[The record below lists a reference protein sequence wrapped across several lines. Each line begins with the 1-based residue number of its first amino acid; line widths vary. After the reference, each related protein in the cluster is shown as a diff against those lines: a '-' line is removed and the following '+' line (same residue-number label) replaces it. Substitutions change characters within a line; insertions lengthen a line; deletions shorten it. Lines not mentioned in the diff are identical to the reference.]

1 MQQIIKTITLLSP
14 LVLILATPSLQART
28 SVNSSMSIGG
38 YYIQSD
44 QDDQEESSSGNVA
57 ELLIGINSEGNRYQL
72 NSQYSGNYVVDYEA
86 DRSNFLAIGSTSL
99 TLGNPA
105 RNYGLRFLHSARQV
119 NQNDTLDPLDL
130 DFTNTVSVSPFAGFE
145 VGRRTNLDVYSR
157 HSFLWNVNEKLSARD
172 NRLGTNL
179 VHNISDTQSTN
190 LLYQLNYNESL
201 GDNADNTLIHS
212 VQAGWQRQSRKLET
226 SAYIG
231 FDFTDSDNSD
241 DTKIIT
247 FGLRERYQDTDYS
260 WSLGFR
266 RGVTTEL
273 LETTETNTTDTDTE
287 NYRNTV
293 VEDRLTAEFN
303 STILCRACQ
312 LSSSVIAIRSND
324 YDANDKDS
332 NLLFNL
338 GLEQRL
344 RSDTSVQLRYQSAL
358 DYAGSWFYDQIS
370 TRNTFGAG
378 LRYVFTRKLSTS
390 LSTDYAIEDGDSQL
404 IATLSLAYLFY

>member
-1 MQQIIKTITLLSP
+1 MQHIIKKITLLSP
-14 LVLILATPSLQART
+14 LILILATPNLQART
-28 SVNSSMSIGG
+28 SVSSSMSIGG
-38 YYIQSD
+38 YYIQTD
-44 QDDQEESSSGNVA
+44 QDSHEESSSGNTA
-57 ELLIGINSEGNRYQL
+57 ELLIGINSEGNSYQL
-72 NSQYSGNYVVDYEA
+72 NSQYSGNYIVDYEA
-86 DRSNFLAIGSTSL
+86 DQSNFLAIGSTSL

-105 RNYGLRFLHSARQV
+105 RNYGLQLLHSARPV
-119 NQNDTLDPLDL
+119 NQNDTLDPLEL
-130 DFTNTVSVSPFAGFE
+130 DFNNTISVSPFAGFN
-145 VGRRTNLDVYSR
+145 VGRKTNLNVYSR
-157 HSFLWNVNEKLSARD
+157 HSFLWNTNEKLSARD

-179 VHNISDTQSTN
+179 VHNISDTQSAN

-201 GDNADNTLIHS
+201 GDNPDNTLIHS
-212 VQAGWQRQSRKLET
+212 VQAGWKRQSRKLET

-241 DTKIIT
+241 DTKVVT

-273 LETTETNTTDTDTE
+273 LETTDTNTADTDTE

-293 VEDRLTAEFN
+293 VEDRLTVEFI
-303 STILCRACQ
+303 STMLCRSCQ

-338 GLEQRL
+338 GLEQRIQ
-344 RSDTSVQLRYQSAL
+344 SDTSIQLRYQNTL
-358 DYAGSWFYDQIS
+358 DYAGSWFYDHIS

-378 LRYVFTRKLSTS
+378 LHYVFTRKLSAN
-390 LSTDYAIEDGDSQL
+390 LSTDYAIEDEDSQL